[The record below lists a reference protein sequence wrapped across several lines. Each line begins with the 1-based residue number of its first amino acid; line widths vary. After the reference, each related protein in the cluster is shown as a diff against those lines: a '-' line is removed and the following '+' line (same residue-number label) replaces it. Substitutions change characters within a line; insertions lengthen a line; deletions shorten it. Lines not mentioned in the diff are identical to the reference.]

1 MLSVVSSGALKGV
14 DAFPVEVEV
23 NTGERGEPR
32 LVLVGLPDSA
42 VKESQNRVFSALMTT
57 QFAIPR
63 THTTVNLSPGDLRK
77 EGSLYDLPIALGI
90 LQSTQ
95 QTPLCYLSEYIIA
108 GELSLSGRLLPI
120 KGSVALAL
128 LARKCQ
134 KSLILPRISAEEAS
148 WVKGVRVF
156 AVDDLRDVVKFLDSP
171 DRQPVVASWGDDDQD
186 PVYDV
191 DFSEVQGQEAL
202 KRAIEISVS
211 GGHNLLMVGSPG
223 SGKSMLAQRIPTIM
237 PKSTF
242 EEYLECLN
250 IYSASGMILDEY
262 QRKYQRP
269 FRSPHHT
276 MSDVGLLG
284 GGRLP
289 GPGEVSL
296 AHTGVLFLDE
306 LPEFRRSTLEV
317 LRQPLEDGKV
327 SISRSAGKIQLP
339 ASFMLVAA
347 MNPCPCGYL
356 MDPKHECRCAPVQI
370 QRYRSKISGP
380 LLDRIDIHVD
390 VVGVSSSELR
400 CGKPLESSVS
410 VRRRVQKAR
419 AIQRQRFS
427 DTNTSLLTNSRMG
440 PNHIREFCA
449 LDAESEKILLMA
461 SERLGLSARAYY
473 RVLKVS
479 RTIADVAE
487 APNITSEHILEA
499 LQYRPR
505 EVAISVMPPFARAV

>member
-1 MLSVVSSGALKGV
+1 MLSTVSSGALRGV
-14 DAFPVEVEV
+14 EAFPVEVEV
-23 NTGERGEPR
+23 NTGECGEPR

-90 LQSTQ
+90 LQSTR
-95 QTPLCYLSEYIIA
+95 QTPLSHLSEYIVA

-128 LARKCQ
+128 LARKCK
-134 KSLILPRISAEEAS
+134 KSLLLPRLSAEEAS
-148 WVKGVRVF
+148 WVKDVKVF
-156 AVDDLRDVVKFLDSP
+156 AVDDLRDAVKFLNHP
-171 DRQPVVASWGDDDQD
+171 DREPVVASWKDDDQE

-202 KRAIEISVS
+202 KRAIEIAVS

-237 PKSTF
+237 PRSSF

-250 IYSASGMILDEY
+250 IYSASGTVMDEY

-306 LPEFRRSTLEV
+306 LPEFHRSTLEV

-339 ASFMLVAA
+339 AAFMLVAA

-356 MDPKHECRCAPVQI
+356 MDPRRACHCSSMQI

-380 LLDRIDIHVD
+380 LLDRIDIHAD

-400 CGKPLESSVS
+400 YRKPLESSAQI
-410 VRRRVQKAR
+410 RQRVQKTR
-419 AIQRQRFS
+419 EIQKQRFANIGMPIW
-427 DTNTSLLTNSRMG
+427 TNARMG
-440 PNHIREFCA
+440 SNHIREFCS
-449 LDAESEKILLMA
+449 LDSESEKILSMA

-473 RVLKVS
+473 RILKVS
-479 RTIADVAE
+479 RTIADMAE

-499 LQYRPR
+499 LQYRSR
-505 EVAISVMPPFARAV
+505 EMSWMPPFAKAV

>member
-1 MLSVVSSGALKGV
+1 MLAVVSSGALRGV

-23 NTGERGEPR
+23 STGERGEPR

-63 THTTVNLSPGDLRK
+63 THTTVNLSPGELRK

-90 LQSTQ
+90 LQSTR
-95 QTPLCYLSEYIIA
+95 QTDFQALSDYIVA

-120 KGSVALAL
+120 RGSVALAL
-128 LARKCQ
+128 LARRQQ
-134 KSLILPRISAEEAS
+134 KSLLLPRASAEEAALVRE
-148 WVKGVRVF
+148 VKVF
-156 AVDDLRDVVKFLDSP
+156 AVDDLRDAVNFLHRP
-171 DRQPVVASWGDDDQD
+171 ERVPTVASWAEDRE

-202 KRAIEISVS
+202 KRAIEVAVS
-211 GGHNLLMVGSPG
+211 GGHNLLMLGSPG

-237 PKSTF
+237 PKSSF

-250 IYSASGMILDEY
+250 IYSASGTSLDEH
-262 QRKYQRP
+262 QRRYQRP

-276 MSDVGLLG
+276 LSDVGLLG

-356 MDPKHECRCAPVQI
+356 MDPRHDCHCTPLQI

-380 LLDRIDIHVD
+380 LLDRIDIHRD
-390 VVGVSSSELR
+390 VVGVSSAELGSR
-400 CGKPLESSVS
+400 RPLESSAQIRQRVQRTREIQ
-410 VRRRVQKAR
+410 RRRFTGTGLATPVNA
-419 AIQRQRFS
+419 
-427 DTNTSLLTNSRMG
+427 RMG
-440 PNHIREFCA
+440 INQIRTYA
-449 LDAESEKILLMA
+449 PLDAESEKILAMA
-461 SERLGLSARAYY
+461 AERLGLSARAYY
-473 RVLKVS
+473 RVIKVS
-479 RTIADVAE
+479 RTLADMAE
-487 APNITSEHILEA
+487 EPHILPEHILEA
-499 LQYRPR
+499 LQYRSR
-505 EVAISVMPPFARAV
+505 EVLAPGLSKMAV